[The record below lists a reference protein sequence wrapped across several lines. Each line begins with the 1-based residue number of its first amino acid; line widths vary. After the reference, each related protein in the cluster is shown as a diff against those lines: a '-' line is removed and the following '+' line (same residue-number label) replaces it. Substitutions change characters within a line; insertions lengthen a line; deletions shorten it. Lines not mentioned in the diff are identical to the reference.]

1 MWRSPLLLLSPPHL
15 IILLSLRLGVMMG
28 SQSTLDLF
36 LRLKRYHIAGPM
48 RDCKGNEVFAEG
60 NSVGV
65 IGRVRWPGRAV
76 E

>member
-1 MWRSPLLLLSPPHL
+1 MGVSSFPFFSSLSSCPS
-15 IILLSLRLGVMMG
+15 SLRLGVMMG

-60 NSVGV
+60 NSVGA
-65 IGRVRWPGRAV
+65 IGRVRWPDRAV